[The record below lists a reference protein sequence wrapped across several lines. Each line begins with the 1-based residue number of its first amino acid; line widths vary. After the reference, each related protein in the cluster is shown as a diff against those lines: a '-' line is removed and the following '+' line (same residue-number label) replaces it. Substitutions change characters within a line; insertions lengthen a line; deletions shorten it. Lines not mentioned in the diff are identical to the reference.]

1 MGLKKKKGKRSV
13 PAFKVTV
20 PSYVRLCFFPGHKN
34 GPFVHGI
41 IGIINIHHLKMLL
54 CFADTQTTVFAFQA
68 TARHP
73 EAQFLAAVLESLL
86 VRCCLWS
93 YGRGMGGKGGSQ
105 PSTCLFSMHCGCHA
119 AGGAAVV
126 FIAVPG
132 ATRPARKGPSREEM
146 WQAAHGPL
154 WSCNFSTQSSFY
166 TDHSSTPYFIM
177 LDAFHPVLH
186 PGGKE
191 RALASRLPRCK
202 GSAVLGC
209 TGVSS
214 PCSWRQPDSSLE
226 TTKSSR
232 CCGVR
237 MCVR

>member
-1 MGLKKKKGKRSV
+1 MGLKKKGKRSV
-13 PAFKVTV
+13 PAFKDTV
-20 PSYVRLCFFPGHKN
+20 PCYVRLLMFFPRAQKWALRAWHNRYNKYSSFKGVVLFCRHPN
-34 GPFVHGI
+34 HGI
-41 IGIINIHHLKMLL
+41 
-54 CFADTQTTVFAFQA
+54 CFSGHCQTSGGLNFLPPFWRACWLGAAFGA
-68 TARHP
+68 MA
-73 EAQFLAAVLESLL
+73 EV
-86 VRCCLWS
+86 WG
-93 YGRGMGGKGGSQ
+93 GRGGSQ

-209 TGVSS
+209 SGVSS
-214 PCSWRQPDSSLE
+214 PCSWGQPDSSLE

-232 CCGVR
+232 CCGV
-237 MCVR
+237 